1 MKSYK
6 QMCDSLFNRRDQ
18 YIIKKQK
25 RKKII
30 VFSMLSMIC
39 MVTFLTSNIT
49 NDSKTYVGIES
60 KGGTEE
66 TIKINNNTN
75 SNDVP
80 ITNEEYNEM
89 LSSNNDIY
97 GGSYLDNNND
107 IVVFLT
113 KNTTEN
119 QELICKELNFNI
131 NNVLFKEAKY
141 SLKYLEQ
148 LQDKIIEK
156 IKQHDFDLLV
166 YVSIKEDLN
175 ILEVG
180 ITEEDDDTIQALQSL
195 DIIGGAIQIE
205 YCEPIN
211 LY

>member
-1 MKSYK
+1 
-6 QMCDSLFNRRDQ
+6 
-18 YIIKKQK
+18 
-25 RKKII
+25 
-30 VFSMLSMIC
+30 MLSMIC

-89 LSSNNDIY
+89 LSS
-97 GGSYLDNNND
+97 NND

>member
-1 MKSYK
+1 M
-6 QMCDSLFNRRDQ
+6 
-18 YIIKKQK
+18 
-25 RKKII
+25 
-30 VFSMLSMIC
+30 
-39 MVTFLTSNIT
+39 
-49 NDSKTYVGIES
+49 
-60 KGGTEE
+60 
-66 TIKINNNTN
+66 
-75 SNDVP
+75 
-80 ITNEEYNEM
+80 
-89 LSSNNDIY
+89 
-97 GGSYLDNNND
+97 
-107 IVVFLT
+107 
-113 KNTTEN
+113 
-119 QELICKELNFNI
+119 
-131 NNVLFKEAKY
+131 
-141 SLKYLEQ
+141 KYLEQ